1 MIPEESEKAPRW
13 LLDEPVEIG
22 VVDYGMGNRRSVEK
36 AFEHIG
42 ASVTI
47 SSDPER
53 LREAAGLVV
62 PGVGAF
68 PRGMANLRE
77 LGLDELLRERVAHG
91 TPVLGICLGM
101 QLGFERS
108 TEQGGTPGLGL
119 IAGEVREL
127 PRAVA
132 PSGAH
137 PEGDT
142 QTTHSKHPEG
152 HAQTSYSEHP
162 EGDTLKGAGRQ
173 VGGLGALKL
182 PHIGW
187 NEVTFTGRSPLT
199 EGLPERCAFYHVHS
213 FAPVPSAREDVL
225 GRSVYGA
232 PFASVVAHE
241 SFYGVQFHPEKS
253 SAAGL
258 RLLANF
264 ARICTRSAVTVG

>member
-1 MIPEESEKAPRW
+1 MS
-13 LLDEPVEIG
+13 LLDEPVEIA

-36 AFEHIG
+36 ALAHVG
-42 ASVTI
+42 ASVTVTREH
-47 SSDPER
+47 ER

-68 PRGMANLRE
+68 PRAMANLRE
-77 LGLDELLRERVAHG
+77 LGLDELLRERLAAG

-101 QLGFERS
+101 QLAFERS
-108 TEQGGTPGLGL
+108 TEQGGTPGLGV
-119 IAGEVREL
+119 IGGEVREL
-127 PRAVA
+127 PRSGT

-142 QTTHSKHPEG
+142 
-152 HAQTSYSEHP
+152 
-162 EGDTLKGAGRQ
+162 LWGAGRQ
-173 VGGLGALKL
+173 AGEHGKLKL

-187 NEVTFTGRSPLT
+187 NEVTFTADSPLS

-213 FAPVPSAREDVL
+213 FAPVPSASEDIL
-225 GRSVYGA
+225 GTSFYA
-232 PFASVVAHE
+232 SKFASVVAHE

-264 ARICTRSAVTVG
+264 GRICARASVPAGLQS

>member
-1 MIPEESEKAPRW
+1 MSAEDTPR
-13 LLDEPVEIG
+13 LLEEPVEIA

-42 ASVTI
+42 ARVSVTNDHD
-47 SSDPER
+47 S
-53 LREAAGLVV
+53 LRKAAGLVV

-77 LGLDELLRERVAHG
+77 LGLDEFLRDAVGRG

-119 IAGEVREL
+119 IEGEVREL
-127 PRAVA
+127 
-132 PSGAH
+132 
-137 PEGDT
+137 
-142 QTTHSKHPEG
+142 
-152 HAQTSYSEHP
+152 EH
-162 EGDTLKGAGRQ
+162 GK
-173 VGGLGALKL
+173 LKL

-187 NEVTFTGRSPLT
+187 NEVAFTGSSPLT

-213 FAPVPSAREDVL
+213 FAPVPSRLQDIL
-225 GRSVYGA
+225 GTSVYDA

-253 SAAGL
+253 SAGGL

-264 ARICTRSAVTVG
+264 ARICMRSASLTLSPLPGGTASRRGGEAETFLSPFGGHRPR

>member
-1 MIPEESEKAPRW
+1 MSPGESDKEPRR
-13 LLDEPVEIG
+13 LLDGPVEIG

-77 LGLDELLRERVAHG
+77 LGLDELVRERVANG

-101 QLGFERS
+101 QLAFERS
-108 TEQGGTPGLGL
+108 TEQGGTQGLGL

-127 PRAVA
+127 
-132 PSGAH
+132 
-137 PEGDT
+137 
-142 QTTHSKHPEG
+142 
-152 HAQTSYSEHP
+152 EH
-162 EGDTLKGAGRQ
+162 
-173 VGGLGALKL
+173 GALKL

-187 NEVTFTGRSPLT
+187 NEVSFGADSPLI
-199 EGLPERCAFYHVHS
+199 EGLPSRCAFYHVHS
-213 FAPVPSAREDVL
+213 FAPVPSAPEDVL
-225 GRSVYGA
+225 GTSVYGA

-264 ARICTRSAVTVG
+264 AGICTRSVVAVG